1 LEDYVTGE
9 VIFPFGDYTKI
20 GCDSSGNYFVMDLN
34 SLPINR
40 MYLLKV
46 KITQSGIDY
55 IIDEHTT
62 FEIV

>member
-34 SLPINR
+34 ALPINR
-40 MYLLKV
+40 VYLLKL